1 MTKVFRKIYLDV
13 DVWDQ
18 FQVLYPRQASNVVEE
33 TLLMMI
39 NRQIEKVTDD
49 AELQTLMNIS
59 AEQKKSIQE
68 ATGNLQKVQAQIQ
81 QYQIEKRKKMVEDKS
96 KQREKVIRLKR
107 NNDAIRASGVLARID
122 VR

>member
-1 MTKVFRKIYLDV
+1 V

-107 NNDAIRASGVLARID
+107 NNDAIRASGVLARLD